1 MRGSTRGGSQ
11 SCSSQPSWHARQ
23 QELSDLLSTNPAS
36 AMSHLA
42 ATALPWALLPSLEQ
56 IRLGLAGDR
65 SHRRSPA
72 WQRLPRRCA
81 QGGKQPAPLPGR
93 CVAPGTLLHSHGV
106 AARLRHARV
115 LLAWSW
121 KLTTKQR
128 GFLSGK
134 RFTPSLS
141 THEKHQTCPP
151 RAFSSLSLSC
161 VEEAGQTSPRG
172 QPGACAVSLESP
184 CTSPLQ
190 EASPLPACACEG
202 AGGHRTSPRAV
213 RQQRW
218 LPLRAVRSPGPA
230 LHCQAAEG
238 RRRVGSWVLSS
249 GGCRS
254 HSDCPRGGQKIPGS
268 LLGKGLAKER
278 EGWAASASRTHCAQG
293 QAWEQRRCL
302 GTKAAHVAQHLSLSS
317 FGDSC
322 CGKRGLEN

>member
-81 QGGKQPAPLPGR
+81 QGGEQPAPLPGR

-141 THEKHQTCPP
+141 THEKHQTGPP
-151 RAFSSLSLSC
+151 RAFSSLSLL
-161 VEEAGQTSPRG
+161 RG
-172 QPGACAVSLESP
+172 GGWADLTEGTAQSVCSQPGKSVHITTAGSI
-184 CTSPLQ
+184 
-190 EASPLPACACEG
+190 ASP
-202 AGGHRTSPRAV
+202 
-213 RQQRW
+213 
-218 LPLRAVRSPGPA
+218 
-230 LHCQAAEG
+230 
-238 RRRVGSWVLSS
+238 
-249 GGCRS
+249 
-254 HSDCPRGGQKIPGS
+254 S
-268 LLGKGLAKER
+268 L
-278 EGWAASASRTHCAQG
+278 C
-293 QAWEQRRCL
+293 
-302 GTKAAHVAQHLSLSS
+302 V
-317 FGDSC
+317 
-322 CGKRGLEN
+322 